1 MHDDDHAVKP
11 LVIDIS
17 TTAAS
22 TDHIASEATDDVDP
36 DAGQSTELHS
46 TSVSTAVLPLVLPPA
61 VDGSENLEEDDG
73 GEYDELC
80 DRHPASV
87 SSDSQSTMG
96 SAGKDL
102 TGGDLSPTAGLT
114 ARCSKSRRKAD
125 RVSTIHSHFLYL
137 PSNNFYRTNPSEV
150 EWAN

>member
-1 MHDDDHAVKP
+1 MHDDDHGVKP

-22 TDHIASEATDDVDP
+22 HTESTDHIASEARPIDDIGVEP
-36 DAGQSTELHS
+36 DAAQSTELLS
-46 TSVSTAVLPLVLPPA
+46 ISASSAVLPLVLPI
-61 VDGSENLEEDDG
+61 VDGSENFDEDDDG

-80 DRHPASV
+80 ERHPDESV
-87 SSDSQSTMG
+87 SSDSQSTVG

-102 TGGDLSPTAGLT
+102 TGSVSAGDLSPTPEMT

-125 RVSTIHSHFLYL
+125 RV
-137 PSNNFYRTNPSEV
+137 RTATV
-150 EWAN
+150 IFFICL